1 VATPPVEPRDLR
13 GLCALAEAAALD
25 AGSLLAGN
33 RASFTQVLREPARDL
48 KLAAD
53 VEAETRILDRLR
65 RESGLSI
72 LSEERGVIEGRAPG
86 SMRWIVDPLDGTI
99 NYARG
104 IGFAAVSI
112 ALWDGDAPLLGV
124 VHDFGRKE
132 TFSGI
137 VGLGAWAD
145 GTQVQVSDVREPSRA
160 VLSTGFPVST
170 DFSTDGLRGFIE
182 QVRRYKKVRL
192 LGSAALSLA
201 YVASGRVDAY
211 VERDIKI
218 WDVAAGLAIVRAAGG
233 LTVWKPTGAEHTLTV
248 YAGAPGLPA
257 LVTDA

>member
-1 VATPPVEPRDLR
+1 MASAPESRDLR
-13 GLCALAEAAALD
+13 GLLALAEAAAHE
-25 AGSLLAGN
+25 AGSLLGGN
-33 RASFTQVLREPARDL
+33 RASFTEVLHEPLRDL

-53 VEAETRILDRLR
+53 VEAETRILDRLG
-65 RESGLSI
+65 RESGLAI
-72 LSEERGVIEGRAPG
+72 LSEERGVVEGRTPG
-86 SMRWIVDPLDGTI
+86 TLRWIVDPLDGTV

-112 ALWDGDAPLLGV
+112 ALWDGDAPVLGV

-137 VGLGAWAD
+137 VGAGAWVEGAR
-145 GTQVQVSDVREPSRA
+145 VQVSDAREPSRA
-160 VLSTGFPVST
+160 VLCTGFPVST
-170 DFSTDGLRGFIE
+170 DFSTDGLLGFVE

-201 YVASGRVDAY
+201 YVASGRADAY
-211 VERDIKI
+211 VERDIKL

-233 LTVWKPTGAEHTLTV
+233 LAVWEAMTTAHTLAV

-257 LVTDA
+257 LVS